1 MIGTAAPDRHHRC
14 GWARAQLLSES
25 YEGGS
30 VALQLILNAVRGF
43 GSLPIHDSFHGT
55 ADSAN
60 VFKGAMMNQKNR
72 IIILYIMTIWFL
84 ISFVTNII
92 GPLIPII
99 IKWYKLNYALA
110 GFLPFSFFAAYGIIS
125 IPAGFLLERR
135 GQGVTMLGAF
145 VLNGLGCLLIA
156 TSASYLAVIAG
167 LFVIG
172 LGMAMLQV
180 VINPLTRSTVGEE
193 HFAFYAVLGQLVFGA
208 ASFLSPF
215 ALTLLQTNERT
226 FAALGPPW
234 VPFYAGAGVVFA
246 CFIAVTAKMRLPR
259 AEFAEDERVGS
270 FRSYRELLGNKTVL
284 LFFLG
289 IVAYVGTEQGLADWM
304 GQFLLVYHRVP
315 AETTGAYEVSLFWGL
330 MVIGCMLGLVLLRL
344 LDSQLILRI
353 FGAGAVGC
361 VVAALL
367 GSAQVS
373 LIAFPLCGFALSVM
387 WSIIFALAL
396 NSVAEHHGSFTGI
409 LCTGILGGALI
420 PLAIGWLGDQIG
432 LRSAMFLIVFL
443 LGYIISISFWARPL
457 TRNERVWKP
466 EAAANA

>member
-1 MIGTAAPDRHHRC
+1 
-14 GWARAQLLSES
+14 
-25 YEGGS
+25 
-30 VALQLILNAVRGF
+30 
-43 GSLPIHDSFHGT
+43 
-55 ADSAN
+55 
-60 VFKGAMMNQKNR
+60 MNRKNSTT
-72 IIILYIMTIWFL
+72 ILYIMAVFFL

-99 IKWYKLNYALA
+99 IKWYRINYALA
-110 GFLPFSFFAAYGIIS
+110 GFLPFSFFLAYGVIS

-135 GQGVTMLGAF
+135 GQSVTLLGAF
-145 VLNGLGCLLIA
+145 SLNVLGCLLIA
-156 TSASYLAVIAG
+156 SSASYLAVVGG
-167 LFVIG
+167 LFVVG

-215 ALTLLQTNERT
+215 ALSLLQTNSQK
-226 FAALGPPW
+226 FATLGPPW
-234 VPFYAGAGVVFA
+234 VPFYAGAGLVFA
-246 CFIAVTAKMRLPR
+246 CFIALTARMRLPK
-259 AEFAEDERVGS
+259 AEIAEDERVGS
-270 FRSYRELLGNKTVL
+270 FQTYRQLLGNKTVL

-289 IVAYVGTEQGLADWM
+289 IVTYVGTEQGLADWM
-304 GQFLLVYHRVP
+304 GQFLLVYHQVP

-353 FGAGAVGC
+353 FGVGAVGS
-361 VVAALL
+361 VLAALL
-367 GSAQVS
+367 GPAQVS

-420 PLAIGWLGDQIG
+420 PLAIGWLGDHVG
-432 LRSAMFLIVFL
+432 LRNAMYVIL
-443 LGYIISISFWARPL
+443 LTLSYIISISIWARPL
-457 TRNERVWKP
+457 TRNETVWSRK
-466 EAAANA
+466 AAQNV